1 MPEVVVRVR
10 SGQPADV
17 AYERIADFASYPK
30 LTEAVVSVDRAPTE
44 ADGAVVSAWTV
55 RFRNGLLRWTERD
68 VLDPVGRTIEFVQLT
83 GDFVTFTGNWRV
95 VQLGGGSSITF
106 RAEFD
111 LGIPSL
117 ASIIDPV
124 AQSTLRSNILRILTG
139 LLGEVTE
146 ETGELEPVV
155 ASDA

>member
-1 MPEVVVRVR
+1 M
-10 SGQPADV
+10 
-17 AYERIADFASYPK
+17 
-30 LTEAVVSVDRAPTE
+30 
-44 ADGAVVSAWTV
+44 
-55 RFRNGLLRWTERD
+55 
-68 VLDPVGRTIEFVQLT
+68 
-83 GDFVTFTGNWRV
+83 